1 MKASTILTAIFA
13 TAMSA
18 CSPGG
23 NSPAE
28 EASATPEIAD
38 EAPTDETAVI
48 GSADPQV
55 VAWIEENYADFG
67 NILYAMGEADLDG
80 DGQAE
85 VLAYV
90 GGPML
95 CGTGGCNL
103 IVFQRTAQGL
113 ELLADIGVAQL
124 PVGVLETSTNGWRDL
139 AVSVRGG
146 GIEGGVARVP
156 FGEDQYAS
164 NPTVAPAEITQDS
177 FETVIPDAP
186 LVSMP

>member
-55 VAWIEENYADFG
+55 VAWIEENY
-67 NILYAMGEADLDG
+67 
-80 DGQAE
+80 
-85 VLAYV
+85 
-90 GGPML
+90 
-95 CGTGGCNL
+95 
-103 IVFQRTAQGL
+103 
-113 ELLADIGVAQL
+113 ADIGVAQL